1 MTGGGGGARDP
12 DLVRDIVY
20 QKLEGLTKAGIQER
34 FLRGRGPQTI
44 TEIMSH
50 CRDGIRG
57 MRGGGGGGGDDDDD
71 DDDDGYD
78 KTMAAAAT
86 VLMHYLCTVLLIP
99 AQRRVTVKGIGID
112 MAIPDTRTLSTN
124 GDHAV
129 VLCILESVRRPYV
142 DARIADAKK
151 VQPDPGNLWVISPR
165 PVDTGHRTFVADP
178 ADCSLSGIIDAING
192 FLDGCGGGGG
202 GGGGGASKLRIFG
215 AA

>member
-1 MTGGGGGARDP
+1 MTGGAQDP
-12 DLVRDIVY
+12 DPVRDIVY
-20 QKLEGLTKAGIQER
+20 QKLEELTERGIQER

-57 MRGGGGGGGDDDDD
+57 MRNGGDGCGDGDDNDVDD
-71 DDDDGYD
+71 ER
-78 KTMAAAAT
+78 MAAAAT

-99 AQRRVTVKGIGID
+99 AQRRVTLDGIGID
-112 MAIPDTRTLSTN
+112 MVIPDTRTLGTN

-129 VLCILESVRRPYV
+129 ILCILESVRRPYV

-151 VQPDPGNLWVISPR
+151 VQSDPRNVWVVSPR

-202 GGGGGASKLRIFG
+202 GAKLRIFG